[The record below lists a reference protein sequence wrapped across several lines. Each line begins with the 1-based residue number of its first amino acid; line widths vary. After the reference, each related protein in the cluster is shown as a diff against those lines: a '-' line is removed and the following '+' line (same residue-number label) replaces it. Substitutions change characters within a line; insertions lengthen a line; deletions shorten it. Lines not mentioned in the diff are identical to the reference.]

1 MIEMCPGSD
10 VGQASDEGASV
21 SLYMIWVC
29 VEM

>member
-1 MIEMCPGSD
+1 MTGMCPGRD
-10 VGQASDEGASV
+10 VGQASDEGAFV